1 MNKFLRFTVSWA
13 KYLVRPFFPVKF
25 FGDSKIPTKK
35 LLLMGNHLSAMDP
48 VVQALYTKEVP
59 SYVYKSELAKS
70 KFLKWIFDGLDLIPV
85 NRGESDLHATRQIMR
100 RLKDNRVVG
109 IFPEGTRN
117 LDVDCLQEFKHG
129 TVLFALKT
137 KAPIK
142 PFYIWDRYRLFVKNY
157 VIYGEEFD
165 LSDFYDKPIT
175 KELIAEAS
183 KFIQDKIDALRLQ
196 LNEILQ
202 QKGIKRRPRTKKEI
216 AKLNQ
221 HLQKQAEQSQEGE

>member
-1 MNKFLRFTVSWA
+1 MNKFLRFTVSWV

-109 IFPEGTRN
+109 IFPKEQEIWTLTVCKSSSMARCCSPSKQKRPSSPSTYGTDIVCSFATTSSMARSSIFPISTTSPSRRN
-117 LDVDCLQEFKHG
+117 LLPKHPSSFG
-129 TVLFALKT
+129 
-137 KAPIK
+137 
-142 PFYIWDRYRLFVKNY
+142 
-157 VIYGEEFD
+157 
-165 LSDFYDKPIT
+165 
-175 KELIAEAS
+175 
-183 KFIQDKIDALRLQ
+183 
-196 LNEILQ
+196 
-202 QKGIKRRPRTKKEI
+202 
-216 AKLNQ
+216 AKLMR
-221 HLQKQAEQSQEGE
+221 